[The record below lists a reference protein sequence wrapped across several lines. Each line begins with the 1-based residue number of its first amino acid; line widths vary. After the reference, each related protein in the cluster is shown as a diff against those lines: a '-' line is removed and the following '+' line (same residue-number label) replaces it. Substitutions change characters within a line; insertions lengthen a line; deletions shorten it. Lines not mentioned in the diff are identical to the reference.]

1 MFMIRFEN
9 YKNLRVKNSHFLNK
23 MSFNYRGAAVDQYDK
38 QDFNLNDNGFIR
50 NDICQL
56 MRAQSQSEYDSK
68 LRSLAELPDSSL
80 PDNVTITDAIQF
92 IQPRY
97 SQSPAELAAY
107 AESIGRFDLTKIEQ
121 MRASKKLP
129 DVVEPESEPKSE

>member
-1 MFMIRFEN
+1 MIRFN
-9 YKNLRVKNSHFLNK
+9 DYKSVRPAPVVSDKITFNS
-23 MSFNYRGAAVDQYDK
+23 RGAAVDQYDS

-68 LRSLAELPDSSL
+68 LRSLRELPDSSL
-80 PDNVTITDAIQF
+80 PDNVSVTDAIQF

-97 SQSPAELAAY
+97 SQSPAELAVY
-107 AESIGRFDLTKIEQ
+107 AESIARFDLTKIGKMKSEKQ
-121 MRASKKLP
+121 PVS
-129 DVVEPESEPKSE
+129 ESEPDSVPEPKE

>member
-80 PDNVTITDAIQF
+80 PDNN
-92 IQPRY
+92 
-97 SQSPAELAAY
+97 
-107 AESIGRFDLTKIEQ
+107 
-121 MRASKKLP
+121 
-129 DVVEPESEPKSE
+129 

>member
-1 MFMIRFEN
+1 MIQNFV
-9 YKNLRVKNSHFLNK
+9 LWLSCLI
-23 MSFNYRGAAVDQYDK
+23 
-38 QDFNLNDNGFIR
+38 LLCLI
-50 NDICQL
+50 
-56 MRAQSQSEYDSK
+56 
-68 LRSLAELPDSSL
+68 
-80 PDNVTITDAIQF
+80 ITDAIQF